1 MESTAG
7 LFSSTIR
14 MRNAIP
20 GKPVPEPAALRPVQ
34 LVWLAAAVFVVS
46 AGYGA
51 LMPVLPGWLS
61 SLMPGASTSEIARHV
76 GFFSGVYAAGVL
88 VGAPLWGAIS
98 DRVGR
103 TRILII
109 GLVGYVASQLLLLV
123 PGLENP
129 WGLYALRTAAGFFV
143 AAVVPV
149 VSALVAEHTPQN
161 KRARRFA
168 WLSAMS
174 LLGFL
179 FGPGLSE
186 VADGVRSWIGAG
198 AATAATSARAVIM
211 LSALFGAAMML
222 GLARILPSVGT
233 PDGAAPEDSTSSGA
247 DRTTALYWLSGVI
260 TMVLAGF
267 ELGIVLQGQQ
277 HTEMSSRQVA
287 MMFAECSLAMLIVNG
302 LLFLSG
308 LLEKISSRTLI
319 AAGLFLAMSG
329 LAVMAWHSAEGWLYL
344 GIGLTSAGTGLVLP
358 VIAYL
363 AAGVSRQKLGVT
375 MGALAAAA
383 GLGQTLGSSLGGWL
397 FGALAQGSFGLLMVP
412 LVGMLVLLLAR
423 PEWWSVTPGTSTLR
437 PDRLSAK
444 GNQGA
449 L

>member
-1 MESTAG
+1 MESQAG
-7 LFSSTIR
+7 HCSSTIR
-14 MRNAIP
+14 MRPASP
-20 GKPVPEPAALRPVQ
+20 DKRVPEPAALRPVQ
-34 LVWLAAAVFVVS
+34 LAWLAAAVFVVS

-61 SLMPGASTSEIARHV
+61 SLMPGASAAEVARQV
-76 GFFSGVYAAGVL
+76 GLFSGVYAAGVL

-109 GLVGYVASQLLLLV
+109 GLVGYVASQLLMLV
-123 PGLENP
+123 PGLEIL
-129 WGLYALRTAAGFFV
+129 WGLYVLRTATGFFV

-149 VSALVAEHTPQN
+149 VSALVAEHTPEN

-168 WLSAMS
+168 WHSAMS

-179 FGPGLSE
+179 FGPGLGE
-186 VADGVRSWIGAG
+186 AAGGAISWAGAG
-198 AATAATSARAVIM
+198 VPTAATSARVVIM
-211 LSALFGAAMML
+211 LSALLGAAMML
-222 GLARILPSVGT
+222 GLARTLPSG
-233 PDGAAPEDSTSSGA
+233 GAPAEAAQKDSTTPGE
-247 DRTTALYWLSGVI
+247 DHTAALCWLSGVV

-277 HTEMSSRQVA
+277 HIGMSSRQVA
-287 MMFAECSLAMLIVNG
+287 MMFAECSLAMLVVNG

-308 LLEKISSRTLI
+308 LLEKIPSRMPI
-319 AAGLFLAMSG
+319 VAGLFLAISG
-329 LAVMAWHSAEGWLYL
+329 LAVMAWHGAEAWLYV

-363 AAGVSRQKLGVT
+363 AAGVPRQKLGTT
-375 MGALAAAA
+375 MGALAASA

-397 FGALAQGSFGLLMVP
+397 FGALAQGSFGILIAPLLM
-412 LVGMLVLLLAR
+412 LLILLLAR
-423 PEWWSVTPGTSTLR
+423 PLWWSAKPVIRLIPVQI
-437 PDRLSAK
+437 DRL
-444 GNQGA
+444 G
-449 L
+449 

>member
-1 MESTAG
+1 
-7 LFSSTIR
+7 
-14 MRNAIP
+14 MRRAFP
-20 GKPVPEPAALRPVQ
+20 DKRASEPAALRLVQ

-61 SLMPGASTSEIARHV
+61 SLMPAASTAEVARHV
-76 GFFSGVYAAGVL
+76 GFFSAVYAGGVL
-88 VGAPLWGAIS
+88 LGAPMWGALS

-123 PGLENP
+123 PGLENL
-129 WGLYALRTAAGFFV
+129 WGLYGLRAATGFFV

-149 VSALVAEHTPQN
+149 VSALVAEHTPENQ
-161 KRARRFA
+161 RARRFA

-186 VADGVRSWIGAG
+186 IADGARSWVGAG
-198 AATAATSARAVIM
+198 SLTVAASARTAIV
-211 LSALFGAAMML
+211 LSALLGAVMML
-222 GLARILPSVGT
+222 GLARTLPSGGA
-233 PDGAAPEDSTSSGA
+233 PDEPAQKDSTTSGE
-247 DRTTALYWLSGVI
+247 DRSTALCWLSGVV
-260 TMVLAGF
+260 TMVLAAF

-277 HTEMSSRQVA
+277 HAEMSSRQVA

-308 LLEKISSRTLI
+308 LLEKISSRALI
-319 AAGLFLAMSG
+319 AAGLLLAMSG
-329 LAVMAWHSAEGWLYL
+329 LAVMAWHSAEAWLYL
-344 GIGLTSAGTGLVLP
+344 GVGLTAAGTGLVLP

-363 AAGVSRQKLGVT
+363 AAGVSRQKLGAT
-375 MGALAAAA
+375 MGALAAAV

-397 FGALAQGSFGLLMVP
+397 FGAFAQGSFGMLIAPLLM
-412 LVGMLVLLLAR
+412 LLILLAAR
-423 PEWWSVTPGTSTLR
+423 PLWWSAKPVIRLR
-437 PDRLSAK
+437 PVEIDRP
-444 GNQGA
+444 G
-449 L
+449 

>member
-1 MESTAG
+1 MTARAVPVG
-7 LFSSTIR
+7 L
-14 MRNAIP
+14 AA
-20 GKPVPEPAALRPVQ
+20 KPAALRPVQ
-34 LVWLAAAVFVVS
+34 LAWLAAAVFVVS

-51 LMPVLPGWLS
+51 LMPVLPGWLG
-61 SLMPGASTSEIARHV
+61 SLMPTAGAAEIARHV
-76 GFFSGVYAAGVL
+76 GFFSAVYAAGVL
-88 VGAPLWGAIS
+88 VGAPLWGVIS
-98 DRVGR
+98 DQVGR

-109 GLVGYVASQLLLLV
+109 GLVGYVGSQLLLLV
-123 PGLENP
+123 PGLENL
-129 WGLYALRTAAGFFV
+129 WGLYALRAATGFFV

-149 VSALVAEHTPQN
+149 VSALVAEHTPEN
-161 KRARRFA
+161 KRARRFT

-186 VADGVRSWIGAG
+186 VADGVRSWAGAG
-198 AATAATSARAVIM
+198 ALTAATSARAVIM

-222 GLARILPSVGT
+222 GLARTLPSAST
-233 PDGAAPEDSTSSGA
+233 PDGAVPEDSTSSGG
-247 DRTTALYWLSGVI
+247 DRTTALCWLSGVV

-308 LLEKISSRTLI
+308 LLEKISSRVLI
-319 AAGLFLAMSG
+319 AAGLLLAMSG
-329 LAVMAWHSAEGWLYL
+329 LAVMAWHTAEAWLYL

-363 AAGVSRQKLGVT
+363 AAGVSRQKLGTT

-397 FGALAQGSFGLLMVP
+397 FGALAQGGFGLLIVP
-412 LVGMLVLLLAR
+412 LAGILALLLAR
-423 PEWWSVTPGTSTLR
+423 PEWWSATPGKSNSH
-437 PDRLSAK
+437 PYRLPAK
-444 GNQGA
+444 GKQDNF
-449 L
+449 